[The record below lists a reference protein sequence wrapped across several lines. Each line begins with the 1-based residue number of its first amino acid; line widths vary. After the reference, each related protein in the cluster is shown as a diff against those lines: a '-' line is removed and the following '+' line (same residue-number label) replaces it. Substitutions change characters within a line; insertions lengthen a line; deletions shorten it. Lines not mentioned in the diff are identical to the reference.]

1 MSTNFLEDIEKYQEK
16 YYLQTKKNTFF
27 KNSQK
32 IDCAT
37 KLCSE
42 FNKTELIEKTLYI
55 IPNTNKVYINYPMF
69 KLYANPDLYNE
80 IVEKLLELFIHCI
93 NTFGDFECHINLNT
107 FTITA
112 ANRYKQV
119 IELFSDKCFKNETKY
134 STVLS
139 KLYIYNSPGMI
150 EAISRIFLHLIDPLV
165 RSKIVLFNKSESGG
179 KLNDLLV

>member
-1 MSTNFLEDIEKYQEK
+1 MN
-16 YYLQTKKNTFF
+16 
-27 KNSQK
+27 
-32 IDCAT
+32 C
-37 KLCSE
+37 
-42 FNKTELIEKTLYI
+42 
-55 IPNTNKVYINYPMF
+55 
-69 KLYANPDLYNE
+69 
-80 IVEKLLELFIHCI
+80 IH
-93 NTFGDFECHINLNT
+93 TFGDFECHINLNT